1 MAQAGAPERSTGSFN
16 LGAMLG
22 TKAGLLKAAEE
33 GDPEAMVKV
42 GDAYYHGSKDFPLER
57 GYASLWFERAAEA
70 GNPEGMFRFAEIL
83 RWGEGRL
90 QNAREAETWYR
101 RAAEL
106 GHKKARAW
114 LIHAYETGDGT
125 ERNPAEAS
133 RQVLDQ
139 GRAPA
144 VKMTGLWIVA
154 AVAVIGLA
162 LLFWRGN

>member
-1 MAQAGAPERSTGSFN
+1 MAQAGVPEKTGNFS
-16 LGAMLG
+16 LGALLG

-33 GDPEAMVKV
+33 GNSEAMVRV

-57 GYASLWFERAAEA
+57 GYASLWFERAAES

-90 QNAREAETWYR
+90 QNLKEAETWYR

-106 GHKKARAW
+106 GHAKARAW

-125 ERNPAEAS
+125 ARNPMEAAK
-133 RQVLDQ
+133 RVLDP
-139 GRAPA
+139 GRPPAPRL
-144 VKMTGLWIVA
+144 TGLWIAA
-154 AVAVIGLA
+154 AVALVGLA
-162 LLFWRGN
+162 LLFWRG

>member
-1 MAQAGAPERSTGSFN
+1 MGQSGAPEKTGSFS

-33 GDPEAMVKV
+33 GDSDAMVKV
-42 GDAYYHGSKDFPLER
+42 GDAYYHGSKDFPMER

-70 GNPEGMFRFAEIL
+70 GHPEGMFRFAEIL

-90 QNAREAETWYR
+90 QNVREAETWYR

-125 ERNPAEAS
+125 EKNPSEAT
-133 RQVLDQ
+133 RQILDQ
-139 GRAPA
+139 GQAPPVRMA
-144 VKMTGLWIVA
+144 GLWIAA
-154 AVAVIGLA
+154 AVVLAGLA
-162 LLFWRGN
+162 ILFWRG

>member
-1 MAQAGAPERSTGSFN
+1 MAQAGVPEKTGSFH

-57 GYASLWFERAAEA
+57 GYASLWFERAAES
-70 GNPEGMFRFAEIL
+70 GNAEGMFRFAEIL

-90 QNAREAETWYR
+90 QNVREAETWYR

-125 ERNPAEAS
+125 AKNATEAT
-133 RQVLDQ
+133 RQILDH
-139 GRAPA
+139 GHAPP
-144 VKMTGLWIVA
+144 VRMKGLWFA
-154 AVAVIGLA
+154 AILALTVLA
-162 LLFWRGN
+162 LLIWRS

>member
-1 MAQAGAPERSTGSFN
+1 MAQAGVPGRTTGSFH

-33 GDPEAMVKV
+33 GDPDAMVRV

-70 GNPEGMFRFAEIL
+70 GNSEGMFRFAEIL

-90 QNAREAETWYR
+90 QNVREAETWYR

-106 GHKKARAW
+106 GHKKARTW

-125 ERNPAEAS
+125 ERNASEAT
-133 RQVLDQ
+133 RHILDQ
-139 GRAPA
+139 GQAPA
-144 VKMTGLWIVA
+144 VRMTGLWIAA
-154 AVAVIGLA
+154 AVALAGLA
-162 LLFWRGN
+162 ILFWRG